1 MPKNKDW
8 KRLVRARMG
17 KTGESYT
24 TARRQLLAK
33 QKPVAAK
40 APIPAP
46 APAPTLPTTPKPA
59 DYERLAGVKDT
70 TVQQKTGCTWRQ
82 WVEAL
87 DYAGAAAMTHAQIA
101 RLVATKWEQS
111 AWWSQTITVGYERIR
126 GRRAVHERSGGFA
139 VTKSR
144 TFAVGIDVLSA
155 AFTPANR
162 RQWLGD
168 ETVLPRKS
176 IAGKVARW
184 KRSDGSAVEV
194 HFVAKGAGKASA
206 ALQHDGLA
214 AKVDVERWRTF
225 WTERFAELAAWLTR
239 SDADHD

>member
-1 MPKNKDW
+1 MPKNKDL

-24 TARRQLLAK
+24 TARRHLLAK
-33 QKPVAAK
+33 Q
-40 APIPAP
+40 AP
-46 APAPTLPTTPKPA
+46 AAVKLPPPPPATPASTSPSPA
-59 DYERLAGVKDT
+59 DYERLAGVKDA
-70 TVQQKTGCTWRQ
+70 TVQQKTGCTWRK

-87 DYAGAAAMTHAQIA
+87 DYVGAAALSHAQIA
-101 RLVATKWEQS
+101 RLVATKWQQS
-111 AWWSQTITVGYERIR
+111 PWWSQTITVGYERIR

-162 RQWLGD
+162 RLWLGD
-168 ETVLPRKS
+168 EAVQPRKS

-194 HFVAKGAGKASA
+194 NFVAKGTGKASA

-214 AKVDVERWRTF
+214 AKADVERWRTF
-225 WTERFAELAAWLTR
+225 WTQRFAALAQWLTQN
-239 SDADHD
+239 DTEP